1 MMEIKIRE
9 DVNLPYSMAFLVE
22 RYGVTQQALNKFVN
36 KNIKKINKDGE
47 HARKVGKEWR
57 FDDVALTVIDY
68 LKDKKKDAGLPV
80 VGSYESAEAIRIKEL
95 EAEVERLAKENAEV
109 HNQNNAL
116 IITNGSQAS
125 MLAKANKQVE
135 ELEGKVLQ
143 LTAAEADLEKAK
155 AENQEKDEQIAKLQT
170 DGQCKDMA
178 IAELKAE
185 SQANLDRAISA
196 ESFGKKMEQELA
208 AERNKGLWQ
217 IIKERFW

>member
-1 MMEIKIRE
+1 MENKVRH

-95 EAEVERLAKENAEV
+95 EKLLAERNDEFDEMKQKYEAKSKTV
-109 HNQNNAL
+109 DL
-116 IITNGSQAS
+116 QAN
-125 MLAKANKQVE
+125 MLAEANAKVK
-135 ELEGKVLQ
+135 ELEPKVLQ
-143 LTAAEADLEKAK
+143 LNAAEADNKLKA
-155 AENQEKDEQIAKLQT
+155 DQIAKLQA
-170 DGQCKDMA
+170 DGKEKDKT
-178 IAELKAE
+178 ISELKAE
-185 SQANLDRAISA
+185 NQANLDRAMSA

-208 AERNKGLWQ
+208 AERNKSLWQ
-217 IIKERFW
+217 LFREKLRF

>member
-95 EAEVERLAKENAEV
+95 EAEVERLARENAEV

-125 MLAKANKQVE
+125 MLAKVTAQVE
-135 ELEGKVLQ
+135 QLESKVLQ
-143 LTAAEADLEKAK
+143 LNAAEADNKLKA
-155 AENQEKDEQIAKLQT
+155 DQIAKLQA
-170 DGQCKDMA
+170 DGKEKDKT
-178 IAELKAE
+178 ISELKAE
-185 SQANLDRAISA
+185 NQANLDRAMSA

-208 AERNKGLWQ
+208 AERNKSLWQ
-217 IIKERFW
+217 LFREKLRF

>member
-1 MMEIKIRE
+1 MTEIKIRE

-68 LKDKKKDAGLPV
+68 LKDKKKDASLPV
-80 VGSYESAEAIRIKEL
+80 IGSYESPEAIRIKEL

-109 HNQNNAL
+109 LTQNNAL
-116 IITNGSQAS
+116 IITNGSQAN
-125 MLAKANKQVE
+125 MLAKATKQVE

-143 LTAAEADLEKAK
+143 LNAAEADNKLKADQIEVLQADGERKDQAISELQAEKEEQKAKIKTLEKDKAK
-155 AENQEKDEQIAKLQT
+155 AEATVAKYKNMDLIGRFKYFLGIGKDE
-170 DGQCKDMA
+170 
-178 IAELKAE
+178 
-185 SQANLDRAISA
+185 
-196 ESFGKKMEQELA
+196 
-208 AERNKGLWQ
+208 
-217 IIKERFW
+217 